1 MQSPGIRVIKVGGSL
16 LDFYDLSD
24 RLRGWLAAQTTAT
37 NILVTGGGRRADLVR
52 ARKAELTE
60 REAHW
65 LAIEAMEANARWLF
79 ETVVE
84 AKWLD
89 GIARART
96 IDGASA
102 ILSPRRFMWYDD
114 ARHACG
120 ALPAN
125 WQVTSDSIAARVA
138 ELAGAKELVL
148 LKSAAPPASATPER
162 LASVGYVDA
171 FFPRASRSL
180 AAIRCVNLRAC
191 GA

>member
-1 MQSPGIRVIKVGGSL
+1 MQPPGIRVVKIGGSL
-16 LDFYDLSD
+16 LDLYDLPD
-24 RLRGWLAAQTTAT
+24 RLRGWLAAQTNAT
-37 NILVTGGGRRADLVR
+37 NVLVTGGGRRADLVR
-52 ARKAELTE
+52 ARQAELTD

-65 LAIEAMEANARWLF
+65 LAIEAMEANARWLL
-79 ETVVE
+79 ETVAD

-89 GIARART
+89 GVAQTRT
-96 IDGASA
+96 IDGVFA

-114 ARHACG
+114 ARHPCG
-120 ALPAN
+120 ALPAS

-180 AAIRCVNLRAC
+180 AEIRYVNLRAY
-191 GA
+191 